1 MKALL
6 TGYKGFIGSNLLKA
20 IEKKFDSI
28 LKIEIDIFNR
38 NDWKEFLIDKLNRN
52 KPNVVFHVGAI
63 SDTLEKDVQFMMTL
77 NFEFTKVLVDWCKE
91 KNVPII
97 YSSSAANYGSGK
109 NVPEN
114 IYAWSKY
121 TAECYVNSNNGIS
134 LRYFNVYGP
143 GEKHKKKMSSI
154 VNQCMTHKKDKK
166 FKLFPKKPVRD
177 FVYIDDVVQANI
189 HAYENYASLSGS
201 YYDVGSGVAEPFERI
216 LETLKIKYK
225 YVSESD
231 IPKGYQFYTCSDP
244 NKWMVGWQPKYSLT
258 DGILDYVKKTNWKK

>member
-6 TGYKGFIGSNLLKA
+6 TGHKGFIGANLY
-20 IEKKFDSI
+20 KKIISEFESVER
-28 LKIEIDIFNR
+28 IEIDIFNR
-38 NDWKEFLIDKLNRN
+38 NSWKELLLDKLNKN
-52 KPNVVFHVGAI
+52 KPDVVFHVGAI

-77 NFEFTKVLVDWCKE
+77 NFEFTKILVDWCKE
-91 KNVPII
+91 QNVPII
-97 YSSSAANYGSGK
+97 YSSSAANYGNGR

-114 IYAWSKY
+114 LYAWSKY
-121 TAECYVNSNNGIS
+121 VAECYVIANNGIS

-154 VNQCMTHKKDKK
+154 VWQCMSHKKNKK

-177 FVYIDDVVQANI
+177 FVYIDDIVEANI
-189 HAYENYASLSGS
+189 YAYKNYDKLIGS

-225 YVSESD
+225 YVCETK

-244 NKWMVGWQPKYSLT
+244 NKWMPGWRPKYSLS
-258 DGILDYVKKTNWKK
+258 DGILDYVEKVGWKK